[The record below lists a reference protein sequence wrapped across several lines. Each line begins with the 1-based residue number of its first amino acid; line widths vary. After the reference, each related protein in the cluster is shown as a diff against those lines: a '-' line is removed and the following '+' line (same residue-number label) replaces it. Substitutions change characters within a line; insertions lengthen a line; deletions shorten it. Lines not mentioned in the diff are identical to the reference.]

1 MDMDIT
7 KQILRLNYAGLPIG
21 WVSYQTAV
29 RLYCNDQVT
38 YECGN
43 SSLLIRGGSSKISGV
58 QSTILI
64 NSIVAT
70 KNYNKI
76 SYSDYIPPLTNTTLF
91 KRDASTCLYCGE
103 SFPLKSLSRDHIV
116 PLSKGGQDKWT
127 NTVTACKRCNN
138 RKGNQPLDQSDMT
151 LLAVPF
157 VPSRIEYLI
166 LKGRTILADQMEF
179 LLSHVPKSS
188 LIRRRYSQG

>member
-1 MDMDIT
+1 MDIT
-7 KQILRLNYAGLPIG
+7 RQILRLNYAGLPIG
-21 WVSYQTAV
+21 WITYQTAV

-43 SSLLIRGGSSKISGV
+43 SSLLIRGGSNRTSGL
-58 QSTILI
+58 QSRILI

-70 KNYNKI
+70 KNYSKI

-103 SFPLKSLSRDHIV
+103 SYTLKALSRDHII
-116 PLSKGGQDKWT
+116 PLSKGGQDNWM

-138 RKGNQPLDQSDMT
+138 HKGDNTLEQSGMA

-157 VPSRIEYLI
+157 IPSRIEYLI
-166 LKGRTILADQMEF
+166 LRGRTILADQMDF
-179 LLSHVPKSS
+179 LLSHVPKTSR
-188 LIRRRYSQG
+188 IRKRYKQG